1 MIQDFLINTFETR
14 KPTLYSVSNV
24 PEGFR
29 YWFLKLLN
37 FMLSIIEYGGDLPE
51 SITSRDLELCFILQ
65 GYATPFYNNKGNPV
79 CVPTSLYGYNENGKP
94 VKGVF
99 GNPLIPS
106 KRLFFEDIY
115 DEDGYLMNEQNAVL
129 MYNMELHNNIFF
141 TQIDGSFRPM
151 LCRYARRLADI
162 ESTENAYTIKLRM
175 GSAPVA
181 GDDAVNASITKW
193 IRKIMRGDLEGSI
206 ADDSV
211 LNSFRSVDIG
221 NGSSKETLMSIQTAR
236 DKILEQFFREIGV
249 KSQNPKKAQVTE
261 EESSADEQLLLLSPE
276 ILLQERQKGIEAFN
290 KFFGTNVTVRINP
303 VYDRKTF
310 TEKGEKDNGSK
321 SSEEIY

>member
-1 MIQDFLINTFETR
+1 MIQDFLNNCFYER
-14 KPTLYSVSNV
+14 KPQLYSVSNV

-37 FMLSIIEYGGDLPE
+37 FMLSILEYEGNLPE
-51 SITSRDLELCFILQ
+51 TITSRDLEMCFILQ
-65 GYATPFYNNKGNPV
+65 GYASPFYNNRGEPV
-79 CVPTSLYGYNENGKP
+79 CVPTELYGYDENGKP
-94 VKGVF
+94 TKGVY

-106 KRLFFEDIY
+106 KRLYFQDIL
-115 DEDGYLMNEQNAVL
+115 DSEGNIIHQQNAVL

-141 TQIDGSFRPM
+141 TQVDGSFRPL

-162 ESTENAYTIKLRM
+162 ESTENVYTIKLRM

-181 GDDAVNASITKW
+181 GDDAVNSSIKGW
-193 IRKIMRGDLEGSI
+193 IRKIMRGDLDGTI

-211 LNSFRSVDIG
+211 LNSFRSVDVGTG
-221 NGSSKETLMSIQTAR
+221 NSKETLMSIQAAR

-249 KSQNPKKAQVTE
+249 KSQNPKKAQITE

-276 ILLQERQKGIEAFN
+276 ILLQERRKGVEAFN
-290 KFFGTNVTVRINP
+290 KFFGTNVRVRINP
-303 VYDRKTF
+303 VYDRKNF
-310 TEKGEKDNGSK
+310 IEGSVNNGNK
-321 SSEEIY
+321 SSETV

>member
-1 MIQDFLINTFETR
+1 MIHDFLINTFEDKR
-14 KPTLYSVSNV
+14 PHLYSVSNV
-24 PEGFR
+24 PAGFR

-37 FMLSIIEYGGDLPE
+37 FMLSIMEYDDLPE

-65 GYATPFYNNKGNPV
+65 GYATPFYNKGVPV
-79 CVPTSLYGYNENGKP
+79 CVPTELYGYDETGKP
-94 VKGVF
+94 TRGVY

-106 KRLFFEDIY
+106 KRLAFETLYNEEGDLIR
-115 DEDGYLMNEQNAVL
+115 EQNAVL
-129 MYNMELHNNIFF
+129 MYNMELHNNLFF
-141 TQIDGSFRPM
+141 TEIDGSFRPL

-175 GSAPVA
+175 SAAPVS
-181 GDDAVNASITKW
+181 GDDAVNSSIKNW
-193 IRKIMRGDLEGSI
+193 IRKIMRGDLDGTI

-211 LNSFRSVDIG
+211 LNSFRSVDVG
-221 NGSSKETLMSIQTAR
+221 VGASKETLMSIQTAR

-276 ILLQERQKGIEAFN
+276 ILLQERKKGVEAFN
-290 KFFGTNVTVRINP
+290 KFFKTNVSVRINP
-303 VYDRKTF
+303 VYDRKNF
-310 TEKGEKDNGSK
+310 MEKGEKNNGSK
-321 SSEEIY
+321 SSEEI